1 MKKLFTLLFTL
12 VFIYS
17 CDESSS
23 VVLQTNSDFGAS
35 FPVQIPKTDGTPAT
49 YNEMIS
55 QNLNQIISNFD
66 NVKSLT
72 ITALSYQFLDVS
84 GNTNAVIQNASFKI
98 NGIDITTF
106 PDLNPTEVQE
116 NIYTIENQSILNQ
129 IKASFLSSDTVS
141 VEYTAEVLS
150 DEGPVNFTVFV
161 GIGVNVVF

>member
-23 VVLQTNSDFGAS
+23 VELQTNSDFGVS
-35 FPVQIPKTDGTPAT
+35 FPIQIPKTDGTPAT

-72 ITALSYQFLDVS
+72 ITSLSYQFLNVS
-84 GNTNAVIQNASFKI
+84 GNTNAVIQNSSFKI
-98 NGIDITTF
+98 NGINITAF
-106 PDLNPTEVQE
+106 PDLNPTQTQG
-116 NIYTIENQSILNQ
+116 NTNTIDDQSVLNQ
-129 IKASFLSSDTVS
+129 IETSFLSSETIS

-150 DEGPVNFTVFV
+150 DDGPVSFTVFV
-161 GIGVNVVF
+161 GIGVDVVF